1 MKKGRRP
8 KPTPLALLPYRL
20 LFEQVVG
27 VRRSDLVHRLPRMM
41 LGCLALY
48 SLSVC
53 SLGSGLAANH
63 IPYIGARIA
72 SGESR
77 GREGQDKAKSQC
89 RNERFRFPS

>member
-1 MKKGRRP
+1 M
-8 KPTPLALLPYRL
+8 AVAV
-20 LFEQVVG
+20 QC
-27 VRRSDLVHRLPRMM
+27 SDLVQMLPDMM

-48 SLSVC
+48 SLGVC

-89 RNERFRFPS
+89 RNERFHFRSPS